1 MVALL
6 AFLALLA
13 AVFLGLLWPV
23 RYRFCLDKNGG
34 ELVVTLFGGLL
45 RKERRWPGPEEAGAR
60 ADAPTDTEK
69 QDQSAAEAAPISS
82 AERAE
87 TAPDGAGNVSGAPD
101 APQTPDA
108 AGGEDGAADPAG
120 DSEPEGRPRPGALA
134 VLSYAWDNGTI
145 RILLRALARLW
156 QHSRPGQLSFTG
168 RLGLGDPM
176 ETGVLAGL
184 LYAVFPGCTRID
196 WCFTDRVFDAAVEG
210 KGRIIP
216 LYVLYIAGGVLVS
229 GSVRRTRTFMK
240 TGADPVAPD
249 AQ

>member
-1 MVALL
+1 MVAL
-6 AFLALLA
+6 LALLA
-13 AVFLGLLWPV
+13 AVLLGLLWPM
-23 RYRFCLDKNGG
+23 RYRFRLDKNGG
-34 ELVVTLFGGLL
+34 ELVVTLFGGLI
-45 RKERRWPGPEEAGAR
+45 RKERRWPGAKEAGAR
-60 ADAPTDTEK
+60 ADAPTDGEK
-69 QDQSAAEAAPISS
+69 EDQSATEAAPVPPAKS
-82 AERAE
+82 EE

-108 AGGEDGAADPAG
+108 AGEEDGAADTAG
-120 DSEPEGRPRPGALA
+120 DGEPEDRLRPGALA

-145 RILLRALARLW
+145 RILLRALALLW
-156 QHSRPGQLSFTG
+156 RHSRPGQLSFTG

-184 LYAVFPGCTRID
+184 LYAVFPGSTRID
-196 WCFTDRVFDAAVEG
+196 WCFTDRVFAAAVEG

-229 GSVRRTRTFMK
+229 GPVRRTRAFMK

>member
-1 MVALL
+1 MM

-13 AVFLGLLWPV
+13 AVLLALLWPV
-23 RYRFCLDKNGG
+23 RYRFFVDKNGG
-34 ELVVTLFGGLL
+34 ELVVTLLGGLL
-45 RKERRWPGPEEAGAR
+45 RKERRWPGPEVSDNR

-69 QDQSAAEAAPISS
+69 QDQRTTEAKSASP

-101 APQTPDA
+101 APNAPDA
-108 AGGEDGAADPAG
+108 AGGEDGEADPAG
-120 DSEPEGRPRPGALA
+120 DGEPEGRPRPGALA

-145 RILLRALARLW
+145 RILLRAFARLW
-156 QHSRPGQLSFTG
+156 RHSLPGQISFTG

-229 GSVRRTRTFMK
+229 GPVRRTRAFMK

>member
-1 MVALL
+1 MM
-6 AFLALLA
+6 AFLALLSFLA
-13 AVFLGLLWPV
+13 AVLLGLLLWPV
-23 RYRFCLDKNGG
+23 RYRFRLDKNGG

-45 RKERRWPGPEEAGAR
+45 RKERRWPGPPEEGGNR
-60 ADAPTDTEK
+60 ADAPTDTEQ
-69 QDQSAAEAAPISS
+69 QDQSATESAPMSS
-82 AERAE
+82 AESEE

-101 APQTPDA
+101 A
-108 AGGEDGAADPAG
+108 AGEEDGAADTAG
-120 DSEPEGRPRPGALA
+120 DGEPEERPRPGALA

-156 QHSRPGQLSFTG
+156 RHSRPGQISFTG

-176 ETGVLAGL
+176 ETGILAGL

-229 GSVRRTRTFMK
+229 GPVRRTRAFMK